1 MESKQDGSGW
11 GDTNGKSQEVGRV
24 LCSLVTFQAYARD
37 ASPFPPPTV
46 PHLRPTGGNIQ
57 EALGLSCSK
66 L

>member
-37 ASPFPPPTV
+37 ASPFPTFPPQVGTYKR
-46 PHLRPTGGNIQ
+46 LWG
-57 EALGLSCSK
+57 
-66 L
+66 

>member
-37 ASPFPPPTV
+37 ASPFPSPPSPIFPPQVGTYKR
-46 PHLRPTGGNIQ
+46 LWG
-57 EALGLSCSK
+57 
-66 L
+66 